1 MRQPY
6 RLVRARPE
14 PEFEI
19 SVDGVP
25 VPVVPGQTVGAAM
38 HGAGIRSWR
47 TTRFGGRPRGLFC
60 GIGVCFDCLV
70 TVNGSPS
77 LRACLTEARP
87 GDLVT
92 TGHDAGEGPN
102 GDALL
107 PGEPSSGGFLSDSDA
122 PTHGAST
129 PEASTSGAS
138 DPGASDPGASD
149 PGVPGPDAFG
159 PGTGGER

>member
-92 TGHDAGEGPN
+92 TGHEASDGPH
-102 GDALL
+102 GDAPL
-107 PGEPSSGGFLSDSDA
+107 PGEPFSGGFPSDA
-122 PTHGAST
+122 PTRGAST

-138 DPGASDPGASD
+138 DPD
-149 PGVPGPDAFG
+149 VPGPDVPG
-159 PGTGGER
+159 PGVSGSGAGGER

>member
-19 SVDGVP
+19 SVDGSP
-25 VPVVPGQTVGAAM
+25 VPVVPGQTIGAAM

-60 GIGVCFDCLV
+60 GIGVCFDCLI

-77 LRACLTEARP
+77 LRACVTEARS

-92 TGHDAGEGPN
+92 TG
-102 GDALL
+102 
-107 PGEPSSGGFLSDSDA
+107 
-122 PTHGAST
+122 GASRPDDT
-129 PEASTSGAS
+129 KSPPEDTAGPGAAGAS
-138 DPGASDPGASD
+138 QW
-149 PGVPGPDAFG
+149 
-159 PGTGGER
+159 ER

>member
-1 MRQPY
+1 MKDQY

-19 SVDGVP
+19 SVDGAP

-38 HGAGIRSWR
+38 HGAGVRSWR

-70 TVNGSPS
+70 TVNGTPS
-77 LRACLTEARP
+77 LRACLTEALP

-92 TGHDAGEGPN
+92 TGDTSGGTSGDEGEG
-102 GDALL
+102 
-107 PGEPSSGGFLSDSDA
+107 
-122 PTHGAST
+122 
-129 PEASTSGAS
+129 
-138 DPGASDPGASD
+138 
-149 PGVPGPDAFG
+149 
-159 PGTGGER
+159 

>member
-47 TTRFGGRPRGLFC
+47 VTRFGGRPRGLFC

-70 TVNGSPS
+70 TVNGAPS

-92 TGHDAGEGPN
+92 TGHNAGDRPRADAPVPDGS
-102 GDALL
+102 A
-107 PGEPSSGGFLSDSDA
+107 SDA
-122 PTHGAST
+122 
-129 PEASTSGAS
+129 
-138 DPGASDPGASD
+138 D
-149 PGVPGPDAFG
+149 
-159 PGTGGER
+159 GER